1 MLSQEK
7 GTRTEAEG
15 TAAIR
20 SLASLRPLIVV
31 TACTALLPCAASRTR
46 EPCAIYASLMVVRER
61 RVKPQVPVPLNGTDL
76 GAAPPPGVTRRIADF
91 APVVVGLKSTLT
103 VQLPPTA
110 TRAGQLCVRANCPGF
125 VPARA
130 IELIGSITLPVLLIL
145 TVFAVLVA
153 LRATL
158 PKLSEVGETVKVD
171 LTPVPDSVAL
181 LVAAPPPAITLS
193 VAILDPV
200 LVGLKT
206 TWIVQLAP
214 GATELPQLVVC
225 ANWPGL
231 VPPMAIDVIGKATT
245 AVLRRVIVFALEAR
259 FSA

>member
-1 MLSQEK
+1 
-7 GTRTEAEG
+7 
-15 TAAIR
+15 
-20 SLASLRPLIVV
+20 
-31 TACTALLPCAASRTR
+31 
-46 EPCAIYASLMVVRER
+46 
-61 RVKPQVPVPLNGTDL
+61 
-76 GAAPPPGVTRRIADF
+76 
-91 APVVVGLKSTLT
+91 
-103 VQLPPTA
+103 
-110 TRAGQLCVRANCPGF
+110 

-214 GATELPQLVVC
+214 GATELPQVVVC

-245 AVLRRVIVFALEAR
+245 AVLRSMIVFALEAR